1 MARNQRQWVVGES
14 GREFGEE
21 LQGGETKRK
30 AAEKE
35 LNQELIKAP
44 DAITLCAI
52 QRATLSPLY
61 TPISLHSTRCYMPLS
76 FTSWCTGYTTLFH
89 TNRDS
94 ELSPFA
100 AKVRT
105 IIH

>member
-1 MARNQRQWVVGES
+1 VVGES

-61 TPISLHSTRCYMPLS
+61 TPISLVPPAAICPSLSPPGVQVIPLS
-76 FTSWCTGYTTLFH
+76 FTQTEIQSCRRLP
-89 TNRDS
+89 
-94 ELSPFA
+94 SPFA